1 MALPNYATP
10 PNLGVTA
17 GSAAGS
23 GSVFQGT
30 ALPNITTTQQQAT
43 ATPQFYTDYLN
54 QLATQGAGA
63 AQNARYIGAQ
73 PLQAQAFKQVAQNV
87 GNYQPALNEAMNY
100 AGSVGDSNLSQALG
114 NLNQQNIATSLAPNA
129 VAGIAGTGQFGS
141 QRGANALGSV
151 ISNANISTQAQQA
164 QAMQQDY
171 ANRLAAASQLGS
183 LAGQQQ
189 QYGLGDV
196 NALATLGSQQQQ
208 IAQNAQLFPM
218 QQLTAESNL
227 LKGATIPTSTST
239 AYTGPIPGAYNL
251 SPLQQIAGLGAL
263 AAGTADLLPKLG
275 ASLGDLTKTI
285 GGALPSL
292 GNIFSGTSTTPDASI
307 NPSTADLIAANAKMP
322 SQQDMID
329 YNSVLQQEL
338 QNRYFGTYNTDLP
351 FDAQI

>member
-17 GSAAGS
+17 GSDSGS
-23 GSVFQGT
+23 GSVFQGS

-54 QLATQGAGA
+54 QLATQGAGV
-63 AQNARYIGAQ
+63 AQNARYVGAQ
-73 PLQAQAFKQVAQNV
+73 PLQNQAFQQVAQNV
-87 GNYQPALNEAMNY
+87 GNYQPALNAAMNY
-100 AGSVGDSNLSQALG
+100 AGSVGDSNISQALG

-141 QRGANALGSV
+141 SRGASALGNV

-171 ANRLAAASQLGS
+171 ANRLAAAQQMGS

-189 QYGLGDV
+189 QYGLADV
-196 NALATLGSQQQQ
+196 NALATMGSQQQQ
-208 IAQNAQLFPM
+208 IGQNAQLFPM

-251 SPLQQIAGLGAL
+251 SPLQQIAGLGSL

-275 ASLGDLTKTI
+275 SSLSGLTSSI
-285 GGALPSL
+285 GSMLPS
-292 GNIFSGTSTTPDASI
+292 FSGTQLPNTTVGYNNPNDNPGSTSATSSA
-307 NPSTADLIAANAKMP
+307 PSTWSGFIAPNSPLEQSAIYGDLSSYYPDGGGAI
-322 SQQDMID
+322 
-329 YNSVLQQEL
+329 
-338 QNRYFGTYNTDLP
+338 
-351 FDAQI
+351 